1 MHINYITT
9 PDTYIEAIGILTQHK
24 KICLDFETTGLQ
36 ARLAKPRLLQLCDSN
51 PTDEDRIVY
60 VFDLFKVQADSTLKE
75 LIESREMIIGQNL
88 NFDLQFLYDLGI
100 DFKNKIYDTYIAE
113 RILRSGFKEKKI
125 SPQAQK
131 PYFADLSCSLKSIA
145 LRRLNIELDKEQ
157 RQTDWSQPELT
168 LEQIEYAAKDVDVLP
183 RIAAD
188 QLEELREENLTPIY
202 SVESQ
207 CIRPVALM
215 CYTGFG
221 VDVTKLM
228 VLRKHIEAELDAKT
242 EQFINELDSRLPED
256 CKLPRSSDGSIAV
269 GKKPKKEFNPGSTTQ
284 IVNVFSSCNI
294 ELPKDAT
301 TGKATLNQ
309 IALSEFDSEDSTLI
323 LYRERTKI
331 ETRLEHVNKL
341 ISNINPVTHRIHSG
355 YNQVGANS
363 GRFTSNGSPKTTKTQ
378 GKTVYAVNIQQV
390 PRSKDFR
397 ECFVAA
403 PGYKLVICDWAQIEL
418 RLGAELINIA
428 QMKEAFVKNIDLH
441 TLTASL
447 IYKIDISSVTKEQR
461 QEGKTLNFALLYG
474 MGYRKYKTYAAQS
487 GKIISLSEAK
497 IAHAAFHLA
506 YPRLRAWHQERAS
519 LVQEGWAY
527 VRTACGRRRLLSYD
541 DATMMCSA
549 NTLIQGSGADIL
561 KLAIADLNK
570 HLNED
575 VRLVAAVHDELVLEV
590 KEKLAETY
598 KEILETTM
606 IKSAETVLK
615 SVPSSAD
622 ASVGSSW
629 AAK

>member
-9 PDTYIEAIGILTQHK
+9 PDTYTEAIGILTQHK
-24 KICLDFETTGLQ
+24 KICLEFETTGLK

-51 PTDEDRIVY
+51 PTDEDRTVY
-60 VFDLFKVQADSTLKE
+60 VFDLFKVQADSALKE
-75 LIESREMIIGQNL
+75 LVESREMIIGQNL
-88 NFDLQFLYDLGI
+88 NFDLQFLYELGI

-113 RILRSGFKEKKI
+113 RVLRSGFKEKKI

-131 PYFADLSCSLKSIA
+131 PYFADLSCSLKAIA

-157 RQTDWSQPELT
+157 RRTDWSQPELT

-207 CIRPVALM
+207 CVRPVALM

-221 VDVTKLM
+221 VDITKLM
-228 VLRKHIEAELDAKT
+228 VLRKRIEDELVAKT

-269 GKKPKKEFNPGSTTQ
+269 GKKPKKEFNPGSTAQ

-301 TGKATLNQ
+301 TGKTTLNQ

-397 ECFVAA
+397 ECFIAA

-447 IYKIDISSVTKEQR
+447 IYKIDISLVTKEQR

-487 GKIISLSEAK
+487 GKMISLSEAK

-527 VRTACGRRRLLSYD
+527 IRTACGRRRLLSYD

-590 KEKLAETY
+590 KEELAETY

>member
-1 MHINYITT
+1 
-9 PDTYIEAIGILTQHK
+9 
-24 KICLDFETTGLQ
+24 
-36 ARLAKPRLLQLCDSN
+36 
-51 PTDEDRIVY
+51 
-60 VFDLFKVQADSTLKE
+60 
-75 LIESREMIIGQNL
+75 
-88 NFDLQFLYDLGI
+88 
-100 DFKNKIYDTYIAE
+100 
-113 RILRSGFKEKKI
+113 
-125 SPQAQK
+125 
-131 PYFADLSCSLKSIA
+131 
-145 LRRLNIELDKEQ
+145 
-157 RQTDWSQPELT
+157 
-168 LEQIEYAAKDVDVLP
+168 
-183 RIAAD
+183 
-188 QLEELREENLTPIY
+188 
-202 SVESQ
+202 
-207 CIRPVALM
+207 M

-228 VLRKHIEAELDAKT
+228 VLRKRIEDELVAKT
-242 EQFINELDSRLPED
+242 EQFISELDSRLPED
-256 CKLPRSSDGSIAV
+256 CKLPRSSEGSIAV
-269 GKKPKKEFNPGSTTQ
+269 GKKPKKEFNPGSTAQ
-284 IVNVFSSCNI
+284 IINVFSSCNI

-301 TGKATLNQ
+301 TGKTTLNQ

-378 GKTVYAVNIQQV
+378 EKTVFAVNIQQV

-397 ECFVAA
+397 ECFIAA

-447 IYKIDISSVTKEQR
+447 IYKIDISLVTKEQR

-487 GKIISLSEAK
+487 GKMISLSEAK

-527 VRTACGRRRLLSYD
+527 IRTACGRRRLLSYD

-590 KEKLAETY
+590 KEELAENY

>member
-9 PDTYIEAIGILTQHK
+9 PDTYTEAIGILTQHK

-51 PTDEDRIVY
+51 PTDEDRTVY
-60 VFDLFKVQADSTLKE
+60 VFDLFKVQADSALKE
-75 LIESREMIIGQNL
+75 LVESREMIIGQNL
-88 NFDLQFLYDLGI
+88 NFDLQFLYELGI

-113 RILRSGFKEKKI
+113 RVLRSGFKEKKI

-131 PYFADLSCSLKSIA
+131 PYFADLSCSLKAIA

-157 RQTDWSQPELT
+157 RRTDWSQPELT

-207 CIRPVALM
+207 CVRPVALM

-228 VLRKHIEAELDAKT
+228 VLRKRIEDELVAKT

-269 GKKPKKEFNPGSTTQ
+269 GKKPKKEFNPGSTAQ

-301 TGKATLNQ
+301 TGKTTLNQ

-397 ECFVAA
+397 ECFIAA

-447 IYKIDISSVTKEQR
+447 IYKIDISLVTKEQR

-487 GKIISLSEAK
+487 GKMISLSEAK

-527 VRTACGRRRLLSYD
+527 IRTACGRRRLLSYD

-590 KEKLAETY
+590 KEELAETY

>member
-9 PDTYIEAIGILTQHK
+9 PDTYTEAIGILTQHK

-51 PTDEDRIVY
+51 PTDEDRTVY
-60 VFDLFKVQADSTLKE
+60 VFDLFKVQADSALKE
-75 LIESREMIIGQNL
+75 LVESREMIIGQNL
-88 NFDLQFLYDLGI
+88 NFDLQFLYELGI

-113 RILRSGFKEKKI
+113 RVLRSGFKEKKI

-131 PYFADLSCSLKSIA
+131 PYFADLSCSLKAIA

-157 RQTDWSQPELT
+157 RRTDWSQPELT

-207 CIRPVALM
+207 CVRPVALM

-221 VDVTKLM
+221 VDITKLM
-228 VLRKHIEAELDAKT
+228 VLRKRIEDELVAKT
-242 EQFINELDSRLPED
+242 EQFINELDFRLPED

-269 GKKPKKEFNPGSTTQ
+269 GKKPKKEFNPGSTAQ

-301 TGKATLNQ
+301 TGKTTLNQ

-397 ECFVAA
+397 ECFIAA

-447 IYKIDISSVTKEQR
+447 IYKIDISLVTKEQR

-487 GKIISLSEAK
+487 GKMISLSEAK

-527 VRTACGRRRLLSYD
+527 IRTACGRRRLLSYD

-590 KEKLAETY
+590 KEELAETY